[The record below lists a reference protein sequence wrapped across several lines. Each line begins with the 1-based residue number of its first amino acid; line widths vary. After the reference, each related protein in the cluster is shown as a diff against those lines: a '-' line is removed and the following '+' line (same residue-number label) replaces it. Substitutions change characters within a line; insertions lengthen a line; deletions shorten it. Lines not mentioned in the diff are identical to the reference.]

1 MAAEQERR
9 TEQERRAEEERRAE
23 QEVEEVLALEQRRR
37 EDEGFERS
45 MRKKLSVGDLLT
57 MHKEGRTYSH
67 ETIVQ
72 VVELNKDDGGKL
84 HSIAL
89 SDGEYVSHNIETP
102 SQVMVEGLKRFDLVQ
117 INSAHLTKDMVDLD
131 AIDHLELTNKRGES
145 VEITKPILGVEV
157 DKLRKLNPAT
167 LRLWGIRFEKS
178 TNVEFQCKKE
188 VANLDATILT
198 VDPALAVVGE
208 SSKDANED

>member
-1 MAAEQERR
+1 MAA
-9 TEQERRAEEERRAE
+9 EQERRAEEERRAE
-23 QEVEEVLALEQRRR
+23 QEVEEGRALEQRRR

-45 MRKKLSVGDLLT
+45 MRKKLSGGDLLT

-72 VVELNKDDGGKL
+72 VVELNKDDSGKL

-117 INSAHLTKDMVDLD
+117 INSAHVKKDMISLN
-131 AIDHLELTNKRGES
+131 AIDHLELNNKRGES
-145 VEITKPILGVEV
+145 VQINKPILGLEV
-157 DKLRKLNPAT
+157 DKLRKLNP
-167 LRLWGIRFEKS
+167 
-178 TNVEFQCKKE
+178 Q
-188 VANLDATILT
+188 
-198 VDPALAVVGE
+198 P
-208 SSKDANED
+208 